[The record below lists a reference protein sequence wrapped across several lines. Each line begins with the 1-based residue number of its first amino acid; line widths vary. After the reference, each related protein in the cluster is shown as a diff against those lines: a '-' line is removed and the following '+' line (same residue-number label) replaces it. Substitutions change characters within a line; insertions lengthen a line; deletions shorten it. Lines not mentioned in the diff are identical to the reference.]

1 MMESLEANIQR
12 AEAHLRASRPDL
24 AAPLYEKALEQAP
37 SGPLWLHL
45 NNALARL
52 AELQGDPGKA
62 RERFLQTLEGA
73 EGDGEPE
80 TEHQKGIALNNL
92 GRLSLQADPK
102 AALEYFEK
110 AVNTYQD
117 LADKDPQFNPHL
129 AHSLMA
135 RGEAYFLRKK
145 YWFSKKDYKA
155 ALALRSGGNP
165 ALDPDMQALA
175 HYQLGANYTD
185 EFNAYDARTQ
195 YRKALDLYR
204 AGLAGDP
211 GKYQPLVAAC
221 LNNLAVVHIQ
231 LEEYDKAASYYEET
245 LETYRELALQ
255 RPVAFRPYLA
265 STYANLGILYA
276 DPMKRFSDAYQANA
290 QALEIYAELAA
301 QSPERY
307 THYLATAY
315 HNAGIYTL
323 ETPSWPQ
330 AKPFL
335 SKALATRRQLGQ
347 KQPGAFGA
355 DFCATALN
363 LLEFYQR
370 MIEERQEL
378 QYKAAG
384 LELLEESGALLETLE
399 GHPAVE
405 NMKTDFAYFR
415 KYFEAVDE
423 ETIRTLDLMRK
434 IRRWDEE
441 IDSTVDLGEKQAFQA
456 RILKELQDF
465 QRDYPENGVL
475 RKPLVLAYNNMA
487 WLRLAQGAPGEARA
501 LLEQAS
507 ALGIALPTLH
517 CNLAHCDLLEGHLA
531 RARETYLAVASQKNE
546 SNKAFGEIIRDDLAR
561 LETYGVL
568 PGTARE
574 LLKAMDF
581 PAGEVSPEV

>member
-1 MMESLEANIQR
+1 MESLEENIQR
-12 AEAHLRASRPDL
+12 AEAYLRSSRPDL
-24 AAPLYEKALEQAP
+24 AAPLYEKSLQQAS
-37 SGPLWLHL
+37 SGPLWMHL
-45 NNALARL
+45 NNTLARL
-52 AELQGDPGKA
+52 KELQGDPGEA
-62 RERFLQTLEGA
+62 RERFLQTLGGA
-73 EGDGEPE
+73 PDDREPE

-117 LADKDPQFNPHL
+117 LADKDPRFNPHL
-129 AHSLMA
+129 AHSFMA

-155 ALALRSGGNP
+155 ALALRSGSDH
-165 ALDPDMQALA
+165 ALDPDMRALA

-211 GKYQPLVAAC
+211 GKYRPLVAAC

-231 LEEYDKAASYYEET
+231 LEEYEKAASYYEET
-245 LETYRELALQ
+245 LETYRELARQ
-255 RPVAFRPYLA
+255 KPGVFRPYLA

-290 QALEIYAELAA
+290 QALEIYADLAA
-301 QSPERY
+301 RSPERY

-335 SKALATRRQLGQ
+335 SKALATRRQLEE
-347 KQPGAFGA
+347 KQPGVFGA
-355 DFCATALN
+355 DFCASALN

-384 LELLEESGALLETLE
+384 LELLEESGAFLESLQ

-423 ETIRTLDLMRK
+423 ETIRTLDLLRK
-434 IRRWDEE
+434 IRQWDEE
-441 IDSTVDLGEKQAFQA
+441 IDSTVDLAEKEAFQA
-456 RILKELQDF
+456 RILKELQAF
-465 QRDYPENGVL
+465 QKDYPENGVL
-475 RKPLVLAYNNMA
+475 RRPLALAYNNMA
-487 WLRLAQGAPGEARA
+487 WLRLAQGAPGEARV
-501 LLEQAS
+501 LLDQAS
-507 ALGIALPTLH
+507 TLGVVLPALD
-517 CNLAHCDLLEGHLA
+517 CNLAHCDLLEGHSA
-531 RARETYLAVASQKNE
+531 RARETYLAVASLKNE
-546 SNKAFGEIIRDDLAR
+546 SNKAFGEIIRDDLGR

-574 LLKAMDF
+574 VLKAMGF
-581 PAGEVSPEV
+581 PAEGISPAV